1 MGFPI
6 NRDFLIHSV
15 KQLVEAEGMNNPLK
29 DNVPGRKWFEGFLK
43 RHPRVGQK
51 KAEHL
56 CKARAVVTESGIRS
70 WFSHVTEEL
79 GENIEI
85 LEDPRRVFDMDE
97 TAIHLAPKGG
107 LVLAE
112 RGKSVYDVAGIAW
125 EADDKYE
132 LLYDL
137 WVKAIEDDTNADDDQ
152 QSPSCLPL
160 ASEDLNSSI
169 TNDDNVMEFEFP
181 EFSELNF
188 DEVEGPLQS
197 FISHSPNQNPDFG
210 VPLSPEPSIP
220 SDINTDSN
228 TIRAV
233 LPSSN
238 NAIQSSSVIIEVI
251 EPDAVSTLSTEN
263 VSNSNTMTM
272 RRKAL
277 DEVINQ
283 IVMWPKKQTSK
294 RKRAVKHLP
303 SVITSEKWIE
313 VMEAKE
319 NERNEKEKKLKKIE
333 REERIERNKKI
344 KLENLEEQEKK
355 SA

>member
-1 MGFPI
+1 
-6 NRDFLIHSV
+6 
-15 KQLVEAEGMNNPLK
+15 
-29 DNVPGRKWFEGFLK
+29 
-43 RHPRVGQK
+43 
-51 KAEHL
+51 
-56 CKARAVVTESGIRS
+56 
-70 WFSHVTEEL
+70 
-79 GENIEI
+79 
-85 LEDPRRVFDMDE
+85 MDE
-97 TAIHLAPKGG
+97 TAIHLAPEGG
-107 LVLAE
+107 LVLAK
-112 RGKSVYDVAGIAW
+112 RGKYVYDVAGNEKENVTTLFTVNAAGEFAPPLTIFKYERLPKIGVDSAPKGWGIGKSENGWMTTQVLSHRQLVESKIDADVLQRFEHAKAAGIAW
-125 EADDKYE
+125 GADDKYE

-137 WVKAIEDDTNADDDQ
+137 WVNAIEDDTDAENDQ

-160 ASEDLNSSI
+160 ASEDLNPSI

-188 DEVEGPLQS
+188 DEVEEPLQS

-220 SDINTDSN
+220 SDIDTDSN
-228 TIRAV
+228 TISAV

-277 DEVINQ
+277 GEVINQ
-283 IVMWPKKQTSK
+283 IVMWPKKQPSK
-294 RKRAVKHLP
+294 RKRAVEHLP

-313 VMEAKE
+313 VMEAEE
-319 NERNEKEKKLKKIE
+319 NERNEKEEEKKLMKIE
-333 REERIERNKKI
+333 REEIIGRNEKI
-344 KLENLEEQEKK
+344 KQEKLEEQAKK
-355 SA
+355 TIS